1 MVFEN
6 GCLRAVRFFLSLVFD
21 LFKNIS
27 LVGTENDLVCQM
39 AQVDDFCSCSRVFR
53 PPPFLPTPRPSLQ
66 RFAHEMNF
74 NLFYFDPH
82 VHVCI
87 LYIHTYDTDKDIFV
101 LYITLYLGY
110 PQIHTDIF
118 CM

>member
-53 PPPFLPTPRPSLQ
+53 PPPSCLPHAPLCNVS
-66 RFAHEMNF
+66 
-74 NLFYFDPH
+74 
-82 VHVCI
+82 
-87 LYIHTYDTDKDIFV
+87 HTK
-101 LYITLYLGY
+101 
-110 PQIHTDIF
+110 
-118 CM
+118 

>member
-53 PPPFLPTPRPSLQ
+53 PPPLPAYPTPLSATFRTRNEFQ
-66 RFAHEMNF
+66 
-74 NLFYFDPH
+74 
-82 VHVCI
+82 
-87 LYIHTYDTDKDIFV
+87 FV
-101 LYITLYLGY
+101 LFRSACACMYIIYTYVRY
-110 PQIHTDIF
+110 R
-118 CM
+118 